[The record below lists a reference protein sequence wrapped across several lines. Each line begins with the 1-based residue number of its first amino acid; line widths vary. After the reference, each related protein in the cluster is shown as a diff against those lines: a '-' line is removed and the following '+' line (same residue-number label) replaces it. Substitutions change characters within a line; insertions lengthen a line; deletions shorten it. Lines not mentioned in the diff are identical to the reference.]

1 MKTPLLYG
9 IISLLLFAACQ
20 TLYTY
25 RLPNETEQKRF
36 ADSLHW
42 GYNGS
47 IVTSI
52 PVIDGNGNIFR
63 LSVTP
68 KTKIE
73 VKTVYGVLYRFYLQT
88 VKISGDD
95 NMLGIDKTW
104 TGYDLLNHAQKTV
117 LAQEVMSIM
126 ILSDDK
132 AFIPIAIR

>member
-25 RLPNETEQKRF
+25 RLPNESERTRF
-36 ADSLHW
+36 ADSLSW
-42 GYNGS
+42 GYSGS
-47 IVTSI
+47 TITSI
-52 PVIDGNGNIFR
+52 PVVDGNGSIYR
-63 LSVTP
+63 LAVTP

-73 VKTVYGVLYRFYLQT
+73 VKTVEGVIYRFYLQT

-95 NMLGIDKTW
+95 GLLGTSKTW
-104 TGYDLLNHAQKTV
+104 SGYDLFNHTNVAV
-117 LAQEVMSIM
+117 LVHEVNTMT

-132 AFIPIAIR
+132 AVIPIAIR